1 MRLVPFLIENETHSN
16 LGRSRWRM
24 YGGGGSFYIQTGD
37 TRQKS
42 FFFNQIST
50 ANKRLFSFVLIFF
63 SISSEGCGFARPRNQ
78 FDLFYITSL
87 FPSCLDFRIG
97 AGQKRPSILF
107 FFCHYFL
114 VPPPPHCLSLQT
126 RNTQQCTTISLFSF
140 APFGRPSVRPSDTSR
155 NLRWFF
161 IPPRTLHTL
170 PLPFCSPFPI
180 QKISASFPFYFIYL
194 FIYFMFSSIPFSSL
208 DLGSRKNRGGV
219 CI

>member
-1 MRLVPFLIENETHSN
+1 MGGGVLFIFKLATLGRRAFLI
-16 LGRSRWRM
+16 RSL
-24 YGGGGSFYIQTGD
+24 
-37 TRQKS
+37 QKTKDFL
-42 FFFNQIST
+42 FFCFN
-50 ANKRLFSFVLIFF
+50 FF

-78 FDLFYITSL
+78 FDLFHITSL

-114 VPPPPHCLSLQT
+114 VPPPPPLSFPLDQKHT
-126 RNTQQCTTISLFSF
+126 VVHYYIVILFRPVWPSI
-140 APFGRPSVRPSDTSR
+140 RPSHTSR

-208 DLGSRKNRGGV
+208 DLGSRKNRGGGGV